1 MIFFFEKSNIIIN
14 LFYGDFKKNDLILKM
29 LCENW
34 KWVFSQKKQSE
45 NPPTLECTFFK
56 KKKPPQP
63 MKNYNLQH
71 NIKKIQKNDDYAKS

>member
-1 MIFFFEKSNIIIN
+1 
-14 LFYGDFKKNDLILKM
+14 
-29 LCENW
+29 
-34 KWVFSQKKQSE
+34 VFSQKKQSE